1 MKNLRAFSLVEL
13 SIVLLIIGI
22 LIAGISDGSR
32 LVGVAKLN
40 TARTITNSSPI
51 SSIKNLVLWLDSTAE
66 KSFEEIE
73 TENNGAISVW
83 YDSNPQ
89 TQIRNNLTQSTAE
102 RKPSYVS
109 SAINSLPAVRF
120 NNETTSAEDFML
132 STLFQNIN
140 TYSTV
145 FLVIKTPSSLA
156 TTQTII
162 SKVIAN
168 DTGTNLQANIGDSA
182 ISYCDGIAAQNC
194 YSGATSFST
203 STNYVI
209 SMVYIPN
216 TSGSGMKFYKNGGT
230 ALASTTT
237 DSPDTLLTETLFLG
251 KSGISG
257 AAQYFNGHIGELIIF
272 DRALK
277 DEERISIQNYLSKK
291 WTIKIF

>member
-32 LVGVAKLN
+32 LIGVAKLN
-40 TARTITNSSPI
+40 TARTITNSSPV

-73 TENNGAISVW
+73 TENNSAISVW

-89 TQIRNNLTQSTAE
+89 TQIRNNLTQSVAE
-102 RKPSYVS
+102 RKPAYATN
-109 SAINSLPAVRF
+109 AINSLPAVRF
-120 NNETTSAEDFML
+120 NNETTAEEDFML

-168 DTGTNLQANIGDSA
+168 DTGTNLQTNIGASA

-194 YSGATSFST
+194 YSGATSFSNNA
-203 STNYVI
+203 NYVI

-216 TSGSGMKFYKNGGT
+216 TSDSGMKFYKNGGT

-237 DSPDTLLTETLFLG
+237 DSPDTLVTETLFLG

-277 DEERISIQNYLSKK
+277 DEERISIQNYLGKK

>member
-32 LVGVAKLN
+32 LIGVAKLN
-40 TARTITNSSPI
+40 MARTTTNSSPV
-51 SSIKNLVLWLDSTAE
+51 SSVKNLVLWLDATAE

-73 TENNGAISVW
+73 TENNSAISVW

-89 TQIRNNLTQSTAE
+89 TQIRNNLTQSAAE
-102 RKPSYVS
+102 RKPSYVT

-120 NNETTSAEDFML
+120 NNETVAEEDFML

-168 DTGTNLQANIGDSA
+168 DTGTNLQTNIAASA
-182 ISYCDGIAAQNC
+182 ISYCDGVAAQNC
-194 YSGATSFST
+194 YSGTTSFDT
-203 STNYVI
+203 STNYII
-209 SMVYIPN
+209 SMTYIPN
-216 TSGSGMKFYKNGGT
+216 TSGNGMKFYKNGGT
-230 ALASTTT
+230 SLSSTTT
-237 DSPDTLLTETLFLG
+237 DSPDTLVAENLFLG